1 MLVLSSF
8 SPLRAQLSL
17 FSSFSLAPS
26 PTRLAPAAEAARL
39 EYSVEVMWLLI
50 CLLRPAFK
58 ITLIA
63 LCLRGESTRLE
74 PEQVK
79 TPPSWALTSFPAG
92 PWDSGGP
99 SSEEREPLGAR
110 GLIINWEIL
119 SLLQNKL
126 NNFLFCW
133 RSFAFGLKKKR

>member
-79 TPPSWALTSFPAG
+79 IPPSSWALSPAFLTHLRG
-92 PWDSGGP
+92 
-99 SSEEREPLGAR
+99 ERTELGAR
-110 GLIINWEIL
+110 GLVINWEIL
-119 SLLQNKL
+119 SLLQNKF

-133 RSFAFGLKKKR
+133 RSFAFGQKKKR

>member
-1 MLVLSSF
+1 MIGGLLASTSAVKDSAIFNARTVFVLTTTS
-8 SPLRAQLSL
+8 QLSL

-79 TPPSWALTSFPAG
+79 TPPSWALTPA
-92 PWDSGGP
+92 SLGGP
-99 SSEEREPLGAR
+99 TFEEREPR
-110 GLIINWEIL
+110 GQGPSN
-119 SLLQNKL
+119 
-126 NNFLFCW
+126 
-133 RSFAFGLKKKR
+133 